1 MRNPK
6 STNFCRTTKFL
17 KTSSDSREKSA
28 FHRVQIFIVS
38 LRQYVLAAAYVLLIH
53 GDDVKLPR
61 IKIKHNMYP
70 YIYIRR
76 YLSIIVIRKNKIII
90 LNKTNNANNK
100 PTFFYVNSRPIFHS
114 FRKLRTLM
122 IDDVI
127 PRVVVVGVFA
137 VNADTLYLMKILRL
151 CTIRYFIII

>member
-61 IKIKHNMYP
+61 IKIKHIYP

-100 PTFFYVNSRPIFHS
+100 PTFFLCEFTAHFPFVSKIKNV
-114 FRKLRTLM
+114 
-122 IDDVI
+122 DD
-127 PRVVVVGVFA
+127 R
-137 VNADTLYLMKILRL
+137 
-151 CTIRYFIII
+151 